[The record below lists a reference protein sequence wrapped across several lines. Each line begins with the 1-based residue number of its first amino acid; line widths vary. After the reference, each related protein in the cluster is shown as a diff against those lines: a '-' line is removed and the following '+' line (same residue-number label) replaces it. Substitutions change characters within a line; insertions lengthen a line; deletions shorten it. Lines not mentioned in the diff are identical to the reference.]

1 MLDIGALSDGIGL
14 ELVRATTTTL
24 ERGVRFPQRVFLLF
38 RLGNFGEITN
48 RQRKFVNVGGAGII
62 AVAGPAA
69 KTVPIIEQDN
79 GLGVAAESLR
89 IAGQVLGRREM
100 RDVAAEFVTVAV
112 HRLPQLDEDNV
123 RCRRLLAEFQ
133 IAAIDGLA
141 DGAAHDD
148 RGGVGD
154 EFSPLDVLHRLD

>member
-1 MLDIGALSDGIGL
+1 MPDIGALSDGIGL
-14 ELVRATTTTL
+14 ELVRATTTPL
-24 ERGVRFPQRVFLLF
+24 ERGLRFPQRVFLLF

-48 RQRKFVNVGGAGII
+48 RQRKFVNVGGAAII

-69 KTVPIIEQDN
+69 KTVPIIERAN

-112 HRLPQLDEDNV
+112 HRPPQLDE
-123 RCRRLLAEFQ
+123 
-133 IAAIDGLA
+133 
-141 DGAAHDD
+141 
-148 RGGVGD
+148 
-154 EFSPLDVLHRLD
+154 